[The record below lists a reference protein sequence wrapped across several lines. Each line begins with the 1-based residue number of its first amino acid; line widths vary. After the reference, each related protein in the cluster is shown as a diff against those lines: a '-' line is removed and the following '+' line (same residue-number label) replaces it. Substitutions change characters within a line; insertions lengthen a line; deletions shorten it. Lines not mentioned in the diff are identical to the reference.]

1 MNTRRK
7 VLSAAIVG
15 LAIPAVMLL
24 AQGPAGAQDSS
35 AFQKKCMA
43 CHGDAAPAAIKGP
56 SLKGVFGRSVA
67 ADKAYAYSDGL
78 KAKSSQKW
86 TQANLDAFLNDPS
99 AWAAGTKM
107 KGKSTDPTERA
118 AIIEALKTYK

>member
-7 VLSAAIVG
+7 VLSAAIAG

-24 AQGPAGAQDSS
+24 AQGPAGAQDGS
-35 AFQKKCMA
+35 ALQKKCMG

-56 SLKGVFGRSVA
+56 SLKGVFGKSVA

-78 KAKSSQKW
+78 KAKASQKW
-86 TQANLDAFLNDPS
+86 TQQNLDAFLADPNT
-99 AWAAGTKM
+99 WAPGTKM
-107 KGKSTDPTERA
+107 KGKAADPTERA
-118 AIIEALKTYK
+118 AIIESLKALK